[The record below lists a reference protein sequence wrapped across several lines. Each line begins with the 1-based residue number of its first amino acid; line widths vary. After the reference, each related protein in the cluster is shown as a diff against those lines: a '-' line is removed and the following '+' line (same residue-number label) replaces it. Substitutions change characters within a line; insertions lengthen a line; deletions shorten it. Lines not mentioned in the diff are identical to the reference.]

1 MQLSSS
7 HLVNF
12 KTFLRI
18 LSMLRLRTSQFPPPS
33 IFLLHL
39 PPLSLLP
46 LHLPPQSLLLPTL
59 LPGNVTIEKTVL
71 VMQVNSG
78 RNVGFRAVL
87 LDEYLVALVF
97 YIVARFRWTYFV
109 YCAFF

>member
-18 LSMLRLRTSQFPPPS
+18 LSMLHLRTSQFPPPS

-39 PPLSLLP
+39 PPP
-46 LHLPPQSLLLPTL
+46 HLPPQSLLLPTL